1 MIKNFKK
8 FIFLLSSKER
18 VQFTILVFMMLV
30 VSLIDVVG
38 IASIMP
44 FIAVI
49 SNPEI
54 VETNQI
60 FKLIYEISFDYGIET
75 KQQFI
80 FYLGLFSFI
89 LLIVSISSKAITDY
103 SKLRFSQM
111 REYSIGK
118 RLVEGYLKQP
128 YSWFLNRHS
137 ADLGKSIL
145 SELGIIVGHGITPM
159 MELIAKSFVT
169 ITLLALL
176 ISINPKIALIAGLTI
191 SLAYALI
198 YKFSRN
204 YLKRI
209 GNERVISNQK
219 RFTALSDAFGS
230 VKEVKV
236 GGLEEIYIERF
247 SKPANIFARHQ
258 ASSKILSQL
267 PRYALEAIAFG
278 GMLVVVLYLMLERGS
293 FANILPIIALYAFA
307 GYRLMPAL
315 QGIYVSITQLRF
327 VTPALDS
334 IYNDLQSLKNSE
346 SINDNNNH
354 IFLKKDISLNH
365 IHYDYP
371 NSSRTALNDIH
382 LTIPAQSTV
391 GIVGVTGSGKTTTVD
406 IILGL
411 LEAQKGTLEVDG
423 QIINDKNRRIWQ
435 RSIGYVPQHINLVDD
450 TIAAN
455 IAFGVEQK
463 NIDYQAVEKASKT
476 ANLHE
481 FVIKELN
488 EKYQTL
494 VGERGV
500 RLSGGQRQRIGI
512 ARALYHNP
520 KILIL
525 DEATSSLDKLTEN
538 SVLESVHNMDN
549 EKTIILI
556 THRLSTVKDCDI
568 IFLLKNG
575 KLIDQGNFRDLYK
588 SNNHFNIIASNN

>member
-60 FKLIYEISFDYGIET
+60 LKFIYEISFNYGIESV
-75 KQQFI
+75 QQFI

-159 MELIAKSFVT
+159 MELIAKSFVA

-176 ISINPKIALIAGLTI
+176 ILINPKIALIAGLTI

-247 SKPANIFARHQ
+247 AKPANIFAKHQ

-315 QGIYVSITQLRF
+315 QGIYVSVTQLRF

-346 SINDNNNH
+346 SINDNNKH

-365 IHYDYP
+365 IHYEYP

-423 QIINDKNRRIWQ
+423 HIINDKNRRIWQ

-588 SNNHFNIIASNN
+588 SNNHFNIIASNS